1 MALSGAVCS
10 VPLCIAIW
18 FLGRPVAEEHLEPLL
33 KEAGKEQINGTLT
46 WETVELDPL
55 YDLEFSNIELRDRQG
70 KEVFKAP
77 SVKVTWTIAGAV
89 SAWKT
94 EMVFQV

>member
-1 MALSGAVCS
+1 MKKSGKWLYRVLC
-10 VPLCIAIW
+10 VLCLLCIAIW

-55 YDLEFSNIELRDRQG
+55 YDLEFSNIELRDRQE
-70 KEVFKAP
+70 KKF
-77 SVKVTWTIAGAV
+77 
-89 SAWKT
+89 
-94 EMVFQV
+94 